1 MVVINGERVTAIV
14 IRNTGANVTLV
25 PMKGG
30 RLSAKTISF
39 GDFRNQ
45 WVEAGY
51 SLSQAM
57 TTFLAHIMKWG
68 ASNEVSSGLAR
79 LAARDRF
86 VVNSLF

>member
-1 MVVINGERVTAIV
+1 VVVINGERITAIV
-14 IRNTGANVTLV
+14 IRNTGGMITLV

-30 RLSAKTISF
+30 RLSAKTIPF
-39 GDFRNQ
+39 NDFRAEWN
-45 WVEAGY
+45 EAGY

-57 TTFLAHIMKWG
+57 TTFLSHIMKWG
-68 ASNEVSSGLAR
+68 ASSEVSQGLSR

>member
-1 MVVINGERVTAIV
+1 MVVTNDQRITAIV
-14 IRNTGANVTLV
+14 IRNTGDKVTLV

-39 GDFRNQ
+39 SEFRSQ
-45 WVEAGY
+45 WAECGY

-68 ASNEVSSGLAR
+68 ASGEVSQGLSR